1 MINKSTGSADGV
13 LNTGTD
19 NSFSSVMTPP
29 ILNHLTSDPR
39 VRYDRL
45 SGRWF
50 IIIIDVPGF
59 TGGLPNRFLLA
70 VSDSSTITMDTVW
83 TY

>member
-1 MINKSTGSADGV
+1 MINKSTGSANGV

-19 NSFSSVMTPP
+19 NFFSSVMTPP

-59 TGGLPNRFLLA
+59 KGVCPTAFCWP
-70 VSDSSTITMDTVW
+70 
-83 TY
+83 

>member
-1 MINKSTGSADGV
+1 
-13 LNTGTD
+13 
-19 NSFSSVMTPP
+19 MTPL

-50 IIIIDVPGF
+50 PISIDVPGF
-59 TGGLPNRFLLA
+59 TGGLPKRVLLA
-70 VSDSSTITMDTVW
+70 VSDSSTITTDTVW